1 MVQLQLV
8 FWRYASEPVL
18 FWGSISQVSTSWAL
32 LAWEVVLEKMH
43 DALQPTLD
51 ALALAE
57 RASVELDL
65 PLRDS
70 PDYSIGGLVVL
81 DSDLEVSDCVPHS
94 QQVYK
99 V

>member
-1 MVQLQLV
+1 MVRLLLL
-8 FWRYASEPVL
+8 FWRHASESVL

-57 RASVELDL
+57 RVSVGLDL

-70 PDYSIGGLVVL
+70 TDYSIGPL
-81 DSDLEVSDCVPHS
+81 DGDLEVSDCVPHS
-94 QQVYK
+94 KFSRNK